1 MRPKMKCSLLK
12 EVWNVAYSHHTR
24 ASRMKN
30 YIKLKLMSLQHR
42 EINTAHDNII
52 RISKVK
58 AQLLSLINHNK
69 IRFSANLQA
78 GKIYLSLPRKL
89 RSV

>member
-1 MRPKMKCSLLK
+1 ML
-12 EVWNVAYSHHTR
+12 AYSHHMR

-42 EINTAHDNII
+42 EINTAHDNI

-58 AQLLSLINHNK
+58 AQLLSLINRNK

-78 GKIYLSLPRKL
+78 GKICLSLPRKL

>member
-1 MRPKMKCSLLK
+1 ML
-12 EVWNVAYSHHTR
+12 AYSHHMR

-42 EINTAHDNII
+42 EINTAHDNI

-58 AQLLSLINHNK
+58 AQMLSLINHIIK
-69 IRFSANLQA
+69 SDFLLTCKQE
-78 GKIYLSLPRKL
+78 KY
-89 RSV
+89 V

>member
-12 EVWNVAYSHHTR
+12 EVWNDAYSHHTR

-30 YIKLKLMSLQHR
+30 YFKLKLMSLRHR
-42 EINTAHDNII
+42 EINTAHDNI